1 MNYKRN
7 ALQPC
12 LFRSRVSTRSRRSR
26 TRRQH
31 YSRRRWEYSSHRARR
46 WHPQPCIDP
55 LASWQGHRLGS
66 RRLWW
71 RHGGCALR
79 PGRSCF
85 AFSVGSLPSTLSFAT
100 HLSCWPFATHLSRP
114 FWMPFARALWGTHVA
129 PHALSGLYG
138 SKLPWL
144 KVCVGIVAPVR
155 HLCVCALR
163 AKPLPWNSINGSVQ
177 ACRAHPLT
185 PHRIKQLHLSR
196 LGRFKAAA
204 AGASKA
210 TPCAWHSTH
219 KSNEHAHHAQEF
231 SPVPSQMSA
240 DWQRQACHSGKQNW
254 LRTQTAS
261 GYRPR

>member
-1 MNYKRN
+1 MNYKLN
-7 ALQPC
+7 SLQPC

-31 YSRRRWEYSSHRARR
+31 YSRRRWWEYSSHRARC

-163 AKPLPWNSINGSVQ
+163 AKPLYRGTRSMDQCKLAERTLS
-177 ACRAHPLT
+177 
-185 PHRIKQLHLSR
+185 HRI
-196 LGRFKAAA
+196 A
-204 AGASKA
+204 
-210 TPCAWHSTH
+210 
-219 KSNEHAHHAQEF
+219 
-231 SPVPSQMSA
+231 
-240 DWQRQACHSGKQNW
+240 
-254 LRTQTAS
+254 
-261 GYRPR
+261 